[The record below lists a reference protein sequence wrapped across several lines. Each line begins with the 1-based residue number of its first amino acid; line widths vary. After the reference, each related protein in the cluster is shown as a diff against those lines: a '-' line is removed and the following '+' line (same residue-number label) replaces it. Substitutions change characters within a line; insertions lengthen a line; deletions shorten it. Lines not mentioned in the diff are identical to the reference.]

1 MPPPRARRQTSL
13 GKLSPPRLGRV
24 FDRERLFGLVDAAA
38 TAPGLWIAG
47 PPGMGKTTLVATY
60 LQRAASPCL
69 WLQLDAGD
77 ADAASFAH
85 YLAQAALPLAG
96 RRKIQFAQPSADD
109 LRDVPMFIRRC
120 MRQLALCLNGPWTL
134 VLDNLQEIGSAPL
147 LHQGIAASLVELRAG
162 ARVIAI
168 SREPP
173 PEAYA
178 RALGGQ
184 QLALIESGDLRFNDE
199 ETDHLVALHGQS
211 WQGPALRE
219 VTDGWAAAM
228 ILMLAT
234 RSTLDADAGA
244 RDGASREHL
253 FALFAGEVL
262 QKMSA
267 KDSQTLMRIAFLPSA
282 SAAMATAISGDAWAA
297 DLLADLARRSLFT
310 ERRKGAAPPHV
321 VTYTFHA
328 LFGEFLRARAAR
340 ELDATALGALQLQA
354 AEILAAEGQA
364 DAAITLLIAAQ
375 AWQDALDLLM
385 AHAGRFMAQGR
396 TATVRDWILALP
408 GEQRHIAKALYW
420 LGCCELATN
429 PASALRHL
437 EAAFLRFEAG
447 GDAHGAFCAACAA
460 ADAIV
465 FLGGSLTTLQK
476 WLPLMQTYAPT
487 YLARRNCEVDANQV
501 QDAADSD
508 LRVLPGLL
516 ATFAYLET
524 GHPLTAT
531 LADLAERMLDQP
543 LATSQRILLGSLAY
557 YFLWTGQRAR
567 LDRILVKIDRMSA
580 APDVADATLIRW
592 YSITVVIHALLGQV
606 DDALAGARRA
616 LAVLDADAG
625 LVPLSARAHLLMVLA
640 ALAAR
645 DAELA
650 RTHLNATALV
660 LDASNAID
668 TTTYEYQRGLL
679 MLLDGQWSDAALLMR
694 ASVASSQ
701 KSGWPMRE
709 HIALLGLTLTCTQVG
724 KFAEAQV
731 ALQAMLDHRFYPVC
745 RWHHWIGGLI
755 EAHLALCQNHLSR
768 CLAALAAAFAT
779 GREFG
784 YDFGPMPY
792 CCGDM
797 MPRLASIALAYGI
810 DRPFAL
816 QIIQRYKLPA
826 PADAASQWPW
836 PVRIRSLGQFAV
848 ARDGEPEKPARKESR
863 KPLDLLKLLLASGGK
878 AVAVTHLC
886 GALWPEAEGD
896 AARNSFDN
904 ALHRLRKLLGGDRH
918 VLLQSGGLALDA
930 ATCWTDVAALSD
942 CLTQLEAS
950 LSEPASDVGMVELL
964 TLADRALTL
973 YQGDFLA
980 GEDSLPDVQQTRERI
995 RARWTRQLGEAGA
1008 RLQSCKQP
1016 AQAAQIYQRV
1026 IEQQPLAEDIYRKL
1040 IQCLIAEGQLAEAYE
1055 AYRRCRQQLSVVLGL
1070 KPAPETEALV
1080 VGLRNL

>member
-1 MPPPRARRQTSL
+1 MPAPRARRQTSL

-24 FDRERLFGLVDAAA
+24 FDRERLFGLMDAAA

-96 RRKIQFAQPSADD
+96 RRKIQFASPSADD
-109 LRDVPMFIRRC
+109 LRDVPTFIRRC
-120 MRQLALCLNGPWTL
+120 LRQLSLCLNGPWTL

-147 LHQGIAASLVELRAG
+147 LHQGLAASLAELPDS
-162 ARVIAI
+162 ARVIVI

-173 PEAYA
+173 LEAYA

-184 QLALIESGDLRFNDE
+184 QLALIEGGDLRFNDE
-199 ETDHLVALHGQS
+199 ETDHLVALHGHAWQS
-211 WQGPALRE
+211 PALRE
-219 VTDGWAAAM
+219 ATGGWAAAM

-234 RSTLDADAGA
+234 RSTVDVNAG
-244 RDGASREHL
+244 RKDSTSREHL

-267 KDSQTLMRIAFLPSA
+267 KDSQTLVHIAFLPSA
-282 SAAMATAISGDAWAA
+282 TAAMATAVSGDAWAG

-310 ERRKGAAPPHV
+310 ERREGAAPPHV
-321 VTYTFHA
+321 ITYTFHA

-340 ELDATALGALQLQA
+340 ELDATAFRALQTRA

-364 DAAITLLIAAQ
+364 DAAITQLIAAQ
-375 AWQDALDLLM
+375 AWPEALGLLV
-385 AHAGRFMAQGR
+385 AQAGKFMAQGR
-396 TATVRDWILALP
+396 TAMVRDWILALP
-408 GEQRHIAKALYW
+408 VEQRHSAQALYW
-420 LGCCELATN
+420 LGCCELAIN

-437 EAAFLRFEAG
+437 EAALLGFNAES
-447 GDAHGAFCAACAA
+447 DTHGAFCAACAA
-460 ADAIV
+460 ADALV
-465 FLGGSLTTLQK
+465 FLGDSLATLEK
-476 WLPLMQTYAPT
+476 WLPSMTAHAPH
-487 YLARRNCEVDANQV
+487 YLALRDSQ
-501 QDAADSD
+501 ADGAETD
-508 LRVLPGLL
+508 LLVLPGLL

-524 GHPLTAT
+524 AHPLTAK

-557 YFLWTGQRAR
+557 YFLWTGQRVR

-580 APDVADATLIRW
+580 APDVAGATLIRW

-606 DDALAGARRA
+606 EDALAGARRA
-616 LAVLDADAG
+616 LAVLGADAG
-625 LVPLSARAHLLMVLA
+625 LAPLSARAHLLMVLA
-640 ALAAR
+640 ALADR
-645 DAELA
+645 DSELA
-650 RTHLNATALV
+650 RTHLHATALV
-660 LDASNAID
+660 LDAGNAID

-724 KFAEAQV
+724 QFAEANA
-731 ALQAMLDHRFYPVC
+731 ALQAMLAHRFYPVC

-755 EAHLALCQNHLSR
+755 EAHLSLCQNDLAR
-768 CLAALAAAFAT
+768 CLASLKAAFAT

-797 MPRLASIALAYGI
+797 MPRLASIALAHDI

-816 QIIQRYKLPA
+816 QIINRYKLPA
-826 PADAASQWPW
+826 PADAAPQWPW
-836 PVRIRSLGQFAV
+836 LIRIRSLGQFAV
-848 ARDGEPEKPARKESR
+848 AREGEADKPTRKESR

-904 ALHRLRKLLGGDRH
+904 ALHRLRKLLGGDRY
-918 VLLQSGGLALDA
+918 VQLQSGGLALDA
-930 ATCWTDVAALSD
+930 ATCWTDVAALSA

-950 LSEPASDVGMVELL
+950 LAGPASDAGMAEPLA
-964 TLADRALTL
+964 LADRALSL

-980 GEDSLPDVQQTRERI
+980 GEDSLPDVQQARERI
-995 RARWTRQLGEAGA
+995 RARWTRQLGDAGA
-1008 RLQSCKQP
+1008 RLQLCNQT

-1026 IEQQPLAEDIYRKL
+1026 IEQHPLAEDIYRKL
-1040 IQCLIAEGQLAEAYE
+1040 IQCLIAMGQPAEAFE
-1055 AYRRCRQQLSVVLGL
+1055 AYRRCRQQLSVVLGC
-1070 KPAPETEALV
+1070 KPTPETQALV
-1080 VGLRNL
+1080 AGLRNL

>member
-1 MPPPRARRQTSL
+1 M
-13 GKLSPPRLGRV
+13 
-24 FDRERLFGLVDAAA
+24 FDRERLFSLMDATAA
-38 TAPGLWIAG
+38 APGLWIAG

-60 LQRAASPCL
+60 LQRTATPCL

-85 YLAQAALPLAG
+85 YLAEAALPLAG
-96 RRKIQFAQPSADD
+96 RRKVQFASPSADD
-109 LRDVPMFIRRC
+109 LRDVPTFIRRC
-120 MRQLALCLNGPWTL
+120 LRQLSLCLNGPWTL
-134 VLDNLQEIGSAPL
+134 VLDNVQEVGTAPL
-147 LHQGIAASLVELRAG
+147 LHQGLAASLPELPAG

-173 PEAYA
+173 PAAYA

-184 QLALIESGDLRFNDE
+184 QLALMESGDLRFNDH
-199 ETDHLVALHGQS
+199 ETDHLVALHGHT

-219 VTDGWAAAM
+219 ATDGWAAAM

-234 RSTLDADAGA
+234 RSTLDASAA
-244 RDGASREHL
+244 RQDGTSRERL

-267 KDSQTLMRIAFLPSA
+267 KDSQTLMRIAFLRSA
-282 SAAMATAISGDAWAA
+282 SDAMAMAISGDAWAA

-310 ERRKGAAPPHV
+310 ERRKGVAPPHV
-321 VTYTFHA
+321 ITYTFHA

-340 ELDATALGALQLQA
+340 ELDATALRALQTQA
-354 AEILAAEGQA
+354 ADILAAEGQA
-364 DAAITLLIAAQ
+364 DAAIAQLIAAQ
-375 AWQDALDLLM
+375 AWHEALDLLM

-408 GEQRHIAKALYW
+408 NRQRESAQALYW
-420 LGCCELATN
+420 LGCCELAVK
-429 PASALRHL
+429 PASALQHL
-437 EAAFLRFEAG
+437 EAAFSGFDAA
-447 GDAHGAFCAACAA
+447 GDAYGAFCTACAA

-465 FLGGSLTTLQK
+465 FLGDSLTTLQK
-476 WLPLMQTYAPT
+476 WLPMMLAYAPT
-487 YLARRNCEVDANQV
+487 YLARRTSSVNRADPGDGADA
-501 QDAADSD
+501 D

-516 ATFAYLET
+516 ATFAYLQT
-524 GHPLTAT
+524 AHPLTAT

-543 LATSQRILLGSLAY
+543 LAASQRILLGSLAY
-557 YFLWTGQRAR
+557 YFLWTGQRVR

-580 APDVADATLIRW
+580 TPDVAGATLLRW
-592 YSITVVIHALLGQV
+592 YGITAVILSLIGRIDESMACAQ
-606 DDALAGARRA
+606 RA
-616 LAVLDADAG
+616 LALVRADAG
-625 LVPLSARAHLLMVLA
+625 LGGMTARAHLLVVLA

-650 RTHLNATALV
+650 RTHLHSTALA
-660 LDASNAID
+660 LDAGNAID
-668 TTTYEYQRGLL
+668 TTTYEFQRGLL
-679 MLLDGQWSDAALLMR
+679 MLLDGQWSDAAMLMR
-694 ASVASSQ
+694 ASVASGQ
-701 KSGWPMRE
+701 KSGWPMRQ
-709 HIALLGLTLTCTQVG
+709 HIALLGQTLTAVQAG
-724 KFAEAQV
+724 ALDEAQV
-731 ALQAMLDHRFYPVC
+731 SLQAVRDHRFHAVC
-745 RWHHWIGGLI
+745 RWHQWIGALI
-755 EAHLALCQNHLSR
+755 EAHLADRLGDRLR
-768 CLAALAAAFAT
+768 CVQALAAAFAT
-779 GREFG
+779 GREYG

-797 MPRLASIALAYGI
+797 MPRLASIALAHDI

-826 PADAASQWPW
+826 PADAAAQWPW
-836 PVRIRSLGQFAV
+836 PIRIRTLGQFAV
-848 ARDGEPEKPARKESR
+848 EREGEADKPARKESR
-863 KPLDLLKLLLASGGK
+863 KPLDLLKLLLASEGK

-886 GALWPEAEGD
+886 AELWPEAEGD

-918 VLLQSGGLALDA
+918 VQLQSGGLMLDTA
-930 ATCWTDVAALSD
+930 SCWTDVAALSA
-942 CLTQLEAS
+942 CLVQMESRLA
-950 LSEPASDVGMVELL
+950 EPTSDTGAAALL

-980 GEDSLPDVQQTRERI
+980 GEDGLPDVQQARERI

-1008 RLQSCKQP
+1008 HLQASGQP

-1026 IEQQPLAEDIYRKL
+1026 TEQQPLAEDIYRRL
-1040 IQCLIAEGQLAEAYE
+1040 IQCLIAQGRPAEAYE

-1070 KPAPETEALV
+1070 KPAPQTDALV
-1080 VGLRNL
+1080 AGLRNL

>member
-24 FDRERLFGLVDAAA
+24 FDRKRLFDLMDGFA

-60 LQRAASPCL
+60 LQRNAAPCL

-85 YLAQAALPLAG
+85 YLAEAALPLAG
-96 RRKIQFAQPSADD
+96 RRKIQFASPSADD
-109 LRDVPMFIRRC
+109 LRDVPTFIRRC
-120 MRQLALCLNGPWTL
+120 LRQLSLCLNGPWTL
-134 VLDNLQEIGSAPL
+134 VLDNVQEMGSAPL
-147 LHQGIAASLVELRAG
+147 LHQGLAASLAELPAG

-184 QLALIESGDLRFNDE
+184 QLALIDSGDLRFNDD
-199 ETDHLVALHGQS
+199 ETDHLVALHGHT

-219 VTDGWAAAM
+219 ATHGWAAAM

-234 RSTLDADAGA
+234 RSTLDAHAAGQV
-244 RDGASREHL
+244 GASRERL

-267 KDSQTLMRIAFLPSA
+267 KDSQALMRIAFLPSA

-310 ERRKGAAPPHV
+310 ERRIGAAPPQV
-321 VTYTFHA
+321 ITYTFHA
-328 LFGEFLRARAAR
+328 LFGEFLRARAVQ
-340 ELDATALGALQLQA
+340 ELDATGLRALQTQA
-354 AEILAAEGQA
+354 AEILAAEGQG
-364 DAAITLLIAAQ
+364 DAAIALLIAAQ
-375 AWQDALDLLM
+375 AWREALDFLM
-385 AHAGRFMAQGR
+385 AHAGRFIAQGR

-408 GEQRHIAKALYW
+408 SEQRDGAQVLYW
-420 LGCCELATN
+420 LGCCELAVN
-429 PASALRHL
+429 PSSALLCL
-437 EAAFLRFEAG
+437 EAALKGFDAA

-465 FLGGSLTTLQK
+465 FLGDSLTTLQK
-476 WLPLMQTYAPT
+476 WLPMMQAYAPT
-487 YLARRNCEVDANQV
+487 YLARRSSDVDV
-501 QDAADSD
+501 GDMGGTADGD

-524 GHPLTAT
+524 AHPLTAT

-543 LATSQRILLGSLAY
+543 LAASQRVLLGSLAY
-557 YFLWTGQRAR
+557 YFLWTGQRVR
-567 LDRILVKIDRMSA
+567 LDRILVKIDRMCA
-580 APDVADATLIRW
+580 APDVAGATLLRW
-592 YSITVVIHALLGQV
+592 YGITVVILALLGRV
-606 DDALAGARRA
+606 DDALQGAARA
-616 LAVLDADAG
+616 LAVLAANTG
-625 LVPLSARAHLLMVLA
+625 LAPFGARAHLLMVLA

-650 RTHLNATALV
+650 RKHLQTTAQV
-660 LDASNAID
+660 LDAGNAID

-679 MLLDGQWSDAALLMR
+679 MLLDAQWGDAALLMR
-694 ASVASSQ
+694 ASVVSSE
-701 KSGWPMRE
+701 KSGWPMRQ
-709 HIALLGLTLTCTQVG
+709 HIALLGLTLTCTQAG
-724 KFAEAQV
+724 AFADAEA
-731 ALQAMLDHRFYPVC
+731 ALQAMLNHRFYRVC

-755 EAHLALCQNHLSR
+755 EAHLALCQNDLAR
-768 CLAALAAAFAT
+768 CLAALKSAFAT

-797 MPRLASIALAYGI
+797 MPRLASIALAHDI

-826 PADAASQWPW
+826 PADAAEQWPW
-836 PVRIRSLGQFAV
+836 PIRIRSLGQFAV
-848 ARDGEPEKPARKESR
+848 AREGEADKPARKESR
-863 KPLDLLKLLLASGGK
+863 KPLDLLKLLLGAGGK

-886 GALWPEAEGD
+886 GVLWPDAEGD

-918 VLLQSGGLALDA
+918 VQLQSGGLMLDA
-930 ATCWTDVAALSD
+930 ATCWTDVAALST
-942 CLTQLEAS
+942 CLAQMETRLA
-950 LSEPASDVGMVELL
+950 EPASEAGAAALL
-964 TLADRALTL
+964 SLADRALLL

-980 GEDSLPDVQQTRERI
+980 GDDSLPDVLLARERI
-995 RARWTRQLGEAGA
+995 RARWTRHLGEVGA
-1008 RLQSCKQP
+1008 HLQACGQP

-1026 IEQQPLAEDIYRKL
+1026 IEQQPLAEDIYRRL
-1040 IQCLIAEGQLAEAYE
+1040 IQCLITLGQPAEAYE
-1055 AYRRCRQQLSVVLGL
+1055 AYRRCRQQLSVVLGC
-1070 KPAPETEALV
+1070 KPAPETDALV
-1080 VGLRNL
+1080 AGLRNL

>member
-1 MPPPRARRQTSL
+1 MPTPPARRQTSL

-24 FDRERLFGLVDAAA
+24 FDRERLFGLMDAIAM
-38 TAPGLWIAG
+38 APGLWIAG

-60 LQRAASPCL
+60 LQRTAAPCL
-69 WLQLDAGD
+69 WLQLDASD

-85 YLAQAALPLAG
+85 YLAEAALPLVG

-109 LRDVPMFIRRC
+109 LRDVPTFIRRC
-120 MRQLALCLNGPWTL
+120 LRQLSLCLNGPWTL
-134 VLDNLQEIGSAPL
+134 VLDNVQEIGSAPL
-147 LHQGIAASLVELRAG
+147 LHHGLAASLAELPAG

-184 QLALIESGDLRFNDE
+184 QLALIESGDLQFNDDE
-199 ETDHLVALHGQS
+199 AEHLVALHGHT
-211 WQGPALRE
+211 WEGPALRE
-219 VTDGWAAAM
+219 ATDGWAAAM

-234 RSTLDADAGA
+234 RSTLDAHAA
-244 RDGASREHL
+244 RQDGASRERL

-282 SAAMATAISGDAWAA
+282 SAAMAIAISGDAWAA

-310 ERRKGAAPPHV
+310 ERRKGVASPHV
-321 VTYTFHA
+321 ITYTFHA

-340 ELDATALGALQLQA
+340 ELDANALRALQTQA
-354 AEILAAEGQA
+354 AAILAAEGQA
-364 DAAITLLIAAQ
+364 DAAIAQLIAAQ
-375 AWQDALDLLM
+375 AWPEALDLLM
-385 AHAGRFMAQGR
+385 AHAGRFLAQGR

-408 GEQRHIAKALYW
+408 DSHRHSAQALYW
-420 LGCCELATN
+420 LGCCELAVN
-429 PASALRHL
+429 PASALLHL
-437 EAAFLRFEAG
+437 QAALTGF
-447 GDAHGAFCAACAA
+447 DAADDAYGAFCAACAA

-465 FLGGSLTTLQK
+465 FLGDSLNTLQK
-476 WLPLMQTYAPT
+476 WLPMMLAYAPT
-487 YLARRNCEVDANQV
+487 YLALRDAQT
-501 QDAADSD
+501 DMAETD

-524 GHPLTAT
+524 AHPLTAT
-531 LADLAERMLDQP
+531 LADLAEHMLDQP
-543 LATSQRILLGSLAY
+543 LAASQRILLGSLAY
-557 YFLWTGQRAR
+557 YFLWTGQRVR

-580 APDVADATLIRW
+580 APDVAGATLLRW
-592 YSITVVIHALLGQV
+592 YGITAVILSLIGRIDESMACAQ
-606 DDALAGARRA
+606 RA
-616 LAVLDADAG
+616 LALVRADTG
-625 LVPLSARAHLLMVLA
+625 LGGMTARAHLLVVLA

-645 DAELA
+645 DVELA
-650 RTHLNATALV
+650 RTHLHATALV
-660 LDASNAID
+660 LDAGNAID
-668 TTTYEYQRGLL
+668 TTTYEFQRGLL
-679 MLLDGQWSDAALLMR
+679 MLLDGQWSDAAMLMR

-701 KSGWPMRE
+701 KSGWPMRQ
-709 HIALLGLTLTCTQVG
+709 HIALLGQTLTAVE
-724 KFAEAQV
+724 ASAMDEAQV
-731 ALQAMLDHRFYPVC
+731 SLQAVLDHRFYAVC
-745 RWHHWIGGLI
+745 RWHQWIGALI
-755 EAHLALCQNHLSR
+755 EAHLAERLGDRAR
-768 CLAALAAAFAT
+768 CLTALAAAFST

-797 MPRLASIALAYGI
+797 MPRLASIALAHDI

-826 PADAASQWPW
+826 PVDAAAQWPW
-836 PVRIRSLGQFAV
+836 PIRIRTLGQFAV
-848 ARDGEPEKPARKESR
+848 ERDGEADKPARKESR

-878 AVAVTHLC
+878 AVAVKHLC
-886 GALWPEAEGD
+886 AELWPDAEGD

-904 ALHRLRKLLGGDRH
+904 ALHRLRKLMGGDRH
-918 VLLQSGGLALDA
+918 VQLQAGGLTLDA
-930 ATCWTDVAALSD
+930 ASCWTDVAALST
-942 CLTQLEAS
+942 CLAQMETCLGK
-950 LSEPASDVGMVELL
+950 PASDAGAAELL
-964 TLADRALTL
+964 MLVDRALTL

-980 GEDSLPDVQQTRERI
+980 GEDSLPNVQQARERI

-1008 RLQSCKQP
+1008 HLQASGQP

-1026 IEQQPLAEDIYRKL
+1026 VEQQPLAEDIYRRL
-1040 IQCLIAEGQLAEAYE
+1040 IQCLIAQGRPAEAYE

-1070 KPAPETEALV
+1070 KPAPETDALV
-1080 VGLRNL
+1080 AGLRNL